1 MAKIKLTCSKINELI
16 KDEEMGV
23 SEYRKAGL
31 TKIANQEQKHLNY
44 LKKLKKQRK
53 C

>member
-1 MAKIKLTCSKINELI
+1 MKKLSCSKINELI

-23 SEYRKAGL
+23 REYRKVGL

-44 LKKLKKQRK
+44 LKKLKRK
-53 C
+53 NKC